1 VGTALSKYNATIRA
15 ADQNLQLALAAEVAR
30 IEEANCRLEALP
42 TEIQSPELV
51 QQTITSLQIA
61 VQELERASAPNTKF
75 KATYK
80 HSLQEIHDDQ
90 CRKLHRSIARLST
103 AVEEAKRKQLVA
115 SRPIKLCGV
124 CRHEMCAK
132 DGAQDPRNPNS
143 YCTPTATITRLCQQV
158 AAVLNVHNPTP
169 ILKDTGPKQELTQG
183 QQAFQNTQTATSRRI
198 RGQGRIISFAGSRLT
213 TAQCPQVQWR
223 AAPAL
228 HGIPNFEVPGCER
241 SVANA
246 N

>member
-1 VGTALSKYNATIRA
+1 MHSSLEQDLTRVREENHIDHLAYAPFKQIRVSIAQGAVTVGTALSKYNATIRA

-30 IEEANCRLEALP
+30 IEEANFRLEATLP

-143 YCTPTATITRLCQQV
+143 YY
-158 AAVLNVHNPTP
+158 NPTLP
-169 ILKDTGPKQELTQG
+169 ASKLSSSIK
-183 QQAFQNTQTATSRRI
+183 
-198 RGQGRIISFAGSRLT
+198 
-213 TAQCPQVQWR
+213 R
-223 AAPAL
+223 A
-228 HGIPNFEVPGCER
+228 
-241 SVANA
+241 
-246 N
+246 